1 LTYQPPKSIWEV
13 SQQLR
18 FDEPL
23 EAGDPRFVETRA
35 ARGDFDMAELYRQLG
50 IDPRNFEMKQEPR
63 DVYSLF
69 CGHRGCG
76 KSTEL
81 RRIAKQ
87 LDQPDKFCVI
97 FLDAVRW
104 LDTNNLQYADV
115 LLALAYRLLKRAD
128 REGLILEPVL
138 LTCLEDWF
146 KERIEKHEA
155 TRELAA
161 DIRAGAEVSS
171 GVPFLGRIFATLTN
185 SLRINSTYKEEV
197 RSVLKNSFS
206 DFAKAFNQLIAETE
220 AKLKQY
226 NKGRKLLFIV
236 DGTDRLSGADSRRF
250 FVEDSHQL
258 KLIRGNFMYCAPIH
272 LIYEGNQIGQIF
284 PFIFKLPMIKLTE
297 KGSPDRIETAYQ
309 VMRDMIFRR
318 ADPSL
323 FQPVE
328 IVDQLIQY
336 SGGHPRDLLRLLS
349 YAFGAAEGDQF
360 DQVAVTRAIKHLATD
375 YRRILETGDYQLLR
389 AVDQA
394 DVDDPE
400 NSERLRCL
408 LFNLAL
414 LEYNAYWWQSHP
426 VIRTLPGYQEGG

>member
-1 LTYQPPKSIWEV
+1 MTYQPPKSIWEV
-13 SQQLR
+13 SQKLR

-23 EAGDPRFVETRA
+23 EADDPRFVETQT
-35 ARGDFDMAELYRQLG
+35 ARGDFDMKQLYRQLG
-50 IDPRNFEMKQEPR
+50 IDPRNFEMKQEPSN
-63 DVYSLF
+63 VYALF

-81 RRIAKQ
+81 RRVAKQ

-97 FLDAVRW
+97 LLDAVRW

-115 LLALAYRLLKRAD
+115 LLALAYRLLERAD
-128 REGLILEPVL
+128 HEGLVLEPVW
-138 LTCLEDWF
+138 LTRLENWF
-146 KERIEKHEA
+146 NERIEKHEA

-161 DIRAGAEVSS
+161 DIKAGAEVSS

-197 RSVLKNSFS
+197 RTVVKNSFS
-206 DFAKAFNQLIAETE
+206 DFAEAFNQLIAETE
-220 AKLKQY
+220 AKLKEYQR
-226 NKGRKLLFIV
+226 GRKLLFII

-323 FQPVE
+323 FQPVA

-360 DQVAVTRAIKHLATD
+360 DQAAVTKATKQLATD
-375 YRRILETGDYQLLR
+375 YRRLLDTGDYPLLR
-389 AVDQA
+389 EVDRAGAEHHQ
-394 DVDDPE
+394 
-400 NSERLRCL
+400 NSERVRYL